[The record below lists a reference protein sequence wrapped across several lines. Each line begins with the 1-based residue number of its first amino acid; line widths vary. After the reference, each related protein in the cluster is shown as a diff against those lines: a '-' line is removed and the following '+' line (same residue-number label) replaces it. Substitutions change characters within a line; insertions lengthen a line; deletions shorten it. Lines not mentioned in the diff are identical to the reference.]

1 MRLYLTAKTSIPDLF
16 IDYIQVKLKS
26 GEEVS
31 LNWDYS
37 DIERTSSGF
46 SARYKGVYFDEEHAN
61 GRIDELQDMKITDI
75 GVYYE
80 SKHEQDTVDQLLC
93 DYYDDPTAVYLR
105 EIAKRIDNYEVSQ
118 RILVCESLENYL
130 NTLERFAKK

>member
-1 MRLYLTAKTSIPDLF
+1 MRLYLTAKTSITDLF

-46 SARYKGVYFDEEHAN
+46 SARYKGVYFDEEYAN
-61 GRIDELQDMKITDI
+61 GRIEELRNMKITVV

-80 SKHEQDTVDQLLC
+80 SKQKPDIT
-93 DYYDDPTAVYLR
+93 
-105 EIAKRIDNYEVSQ
+105 IDGFCG
-118 RILVCESLENYL
+118 R
-130 NTLERFAKK
+130 

>member
-37 DIERTSSGF
+37 DIERTPSGF
-46 SARYKGVYFDEEHAN
+46 SARYKGVYFGEEHAN
-61 GRIDELQDMKITDI
+61 GRIEELRNMKITDI
-75 GVYYE
+75 GVYFE
-80 SKHEQDTVDQLLC
+80 SKHEQDIKIEVMDFVD
-93 DYYDDPTAVYLR
+93 DD
-105 EIAKRIDNYEVSQ
+105 K
-118 RILVCESLENYL
+118 
-130 NTLERFAKK
+130 

>member
-46 SARYKGVYFDEEHAN
+46 SARYKGVY
-61 GRIDELQDMKITDI
+61 
-75 GVYYE
+75 
-80 SKHEQDTVDQLLC
+80 S
-93 DYYDDPTAVYLR
+93 
-105 EIAKRIDNYEVSQ
+105 VS
-118 RILVCESLENYL
+118 
-130 NTLERFAKK
+130 

>member
-80 SKHEQDTVDQLLC
+80 SKHEQDIKIEVMDFVDDDKQLVFSTGTHSGRMC
-93 DYYDDPTAVYLR
+93 Y
-105 EIAKRIDNYEVSQ
+105 
-118 RILVCESLENYL
+118 CW
-130 NTLERFAKK
+130 LERISTGMN